1 MKSLS
6 GVDGLPRIE
15 MIQEI
20 INGKAGYH
28 LKIGSSRYKVELQKP
43 LGSDEGTPVS
53 CKPDFFISPS
63 ILESLKP
70 IAIFCDGW
78 KYHKDITDEDALK
91 ETHLSI
97 AVVIG
102 CGP

>member
-1 MKSLS
+1 
-6 GVDGLPRIE
+6 

-53 CKPDFFISPS
+53 VNQIFSFPS
-63 ILESLKP
+63 ILPISKT

-91 ETHLSI
+91 KTHLS
-97 AVVIG
+97 
-102 CGP
+102 